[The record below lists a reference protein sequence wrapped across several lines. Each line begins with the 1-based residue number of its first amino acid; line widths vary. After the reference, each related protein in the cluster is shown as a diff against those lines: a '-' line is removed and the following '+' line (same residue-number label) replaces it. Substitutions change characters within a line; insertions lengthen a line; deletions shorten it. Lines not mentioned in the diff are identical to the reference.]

1 MPPPPRRHHRAAT
14 AAFVSWN
21 GFSLRLGRGGRLSSG
36 AVAHYSQLR
45 RQNMLGAR
53 QQKRL
58 GRGGG
63 GRIGSCAAGRVC
75 SYAAG
80 RKSSGAA
87 AESPSTAADMT
98 ELVHSRPSFSSSN
111 TNHHHPSSPA
121 RAKINGRTEQR
132 QSALMPQIHRQGS
145 AWLAWDC
152 ACTGPTVKGP

>member
-1 MPPPPRRHHRAAT
+1 MPPPRHHRRRRAAT

-36 AVAHYSQLR
+36 AVADYSQLR

-53 QQKRL
+53 QQKQL

-63 GRIGSCAAGRVC
+63 GRIGSSKAAGRVC

-80 RKSSGAA
+80 KKSSGAA
-87 AESPSTAADMT
+87 AESPSVVAADMT
-98 ELVHSRPSFSSSN
+98 ELVHSRPSFSCSN

-132 QSALMPQIHRQGS
+132 QSALMPQIRRHGS
-145 AWLAWDC
+145 AWLA
-152 ACTGPTVKGP
+152 